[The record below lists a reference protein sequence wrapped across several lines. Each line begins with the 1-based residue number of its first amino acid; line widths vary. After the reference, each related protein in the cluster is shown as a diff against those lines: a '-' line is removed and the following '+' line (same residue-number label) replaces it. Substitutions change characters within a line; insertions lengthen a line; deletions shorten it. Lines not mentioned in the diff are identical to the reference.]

1 MDAFVMVQTYEYHQ
15 STLQYWTPVGSATLS
30 EVLMAMHRHAAEG
43 KPLFAYFGNARPT
56 YPVFNEFVSHAH
68 FLPQDHEEA
77 LAQLDA
83 MVLRA

>member
-1 MDAFVMVQTYEYHQ
+1 
-15 STLQYWTPVGSATLS
+15 
-30 EVLMAMHRHAAEG
+30 MAMHRHAAEG

-83 MVLRA
+83 MVLRAQQSRNRQDSRLLPCVTARCPPCAP